1 MHADDFGIPHHANV
15 CLHFQV
21 ADPGIESLGLT
32 GHHTMEQAR
41 PPEVG
46 DSTFSEVTVS
56 QPSESAPPPF
66 SHDLT
71 AKSIFAEPEA
81 ARDLVALLA
90 ARECP
95 ELQGWTPVR
104 LVAGSTVTADPERR
118 PPQTEGHRDL
128 VWELA
133 RGDHHAARMLLH
145 LEFQSQRD
153 ADMSERMF
161 LYALRM
167 SPGLRGLEVCGV
179 VVNTGVDRFGEW
191 WSPVQAVAG
200 VRRYGFRAG
209 ALLEIH
215 DHAVPGLEGGAHAL
229 PPDNLAAGFVALA
242 RVQAEM
248 TRGRRAAAALVLP
261 VLRELI
267 LPRALGTAP
276 SLRRALGAWF
286 KTRFDGLLVDRPDLR
301 ALLRRI
307 TYIEEAEAVMYTFG
321 QYVEDEKKDAEAL
334 GETRGRKEI
343 LLAFIRQVWGEAEA
357 DRCARALDAAEL
369 DDLPDIAGLLA
380 DQAAGRRPRLGPN
393 GRTESSA

>member
-1 MHADDFGIPHHANV
+1 MKFRVGGFDETDRGIKA
-15 CLHFQV
+15 
-21 ADPGIESLGLT
+21 LGLT
-32 GHHTMEQAR
+32 RHRTTEQPR
-41 PPEVG
+41 PSGTG
-46 DSTFSEVTVS
+46 DITFSEVAVL
-56 QPSESAPPPF
+56 QPSEPTPPPF

-95 ELQGWTPVR
+95 ELWGWTPVR
-104 LVAGSTVTADPERR
+104 LVAGSAVTVDPERH
-118 PPQTEGHRDL
+118 PPQAEGHRDL

-133 RGDHHAARMLLH
+133 RDDHDADRILLH

-153 ADMSERMF
+153 ANMSERMF

-191 WSPVQAVAG
+191 RSPVQAVAG
-200 VRRYGFRAG
+200 VRRYGFQEG

-229 PPDNLAAGFVALA
+229 PPDNLASGFVSLA

-286 KTRFDGLLVDRPDLR
+286 KTRFDGLLADQPDLR
-301 ALLRRI
+301 AALRRI

-321 QYVEDEKKDAEAL
+321 QYVEDEKKDAEAQ
-334 GETRGRKEI
+334 GEARGKKEI
-343 LLAFIRQVWGEAEA
+343 LLAFIRQVWGDAEA
-357 DRCARALDAAEL
+357 DRCARELNAAAL

-393 GRTESSA
+393 GRTKTSA

>member
-1 MHADDFGIPHHANV
+1 MS
-15 CLHFQV
+15 Q
-21 ADPGIESLGLT
+21 S
-32 GHHTMEQAR
+32 
-41 PPEVG
+41 
-46 DSTFSEVTVS
+46 SEPT
-56 QPSESAPPPF
+56 PPPF

-95 ELQGWTPVR
+95 ELQGWTPGR
-104 LVAGSTVTADPERR
+104 LVAGSAVTADPERR

-133 RGDHHAARMLLH
+133 RGDDADRMLLH

-167 SPGLRGLEVCGV
+167 SPSLRGLEVCGV

-191 WSPVQAVAG
+191 WRPVQTVAG
-200 VRRYGFRAG
+200 THRYGFREG

-286 KTRFDGLLVDRPDLR
+286 KTRFDGLLADRPDLR
-301 ALLRRI
+301 AALRRI

-321 QYVEDEKKDAEAL
+321 QYVEDEKMDAKAEGMAA
-334 GETRGRKEI
+334 GKAEGMAEGRKEV

-357 DRCARALDAAEL
+357 DRCAREWDAAAL
-369 DDLPDIAGLLA
+369 DDLPDIEGLLA

-393 GRTESSA
+393 GRTAATA

>member
-1 MHADDFGIPHHANV
+1 M
-15 CLHFQV
+15 
-21 ADPGIESLGLT
+21 
-32 GHHTMEQAR
+32 
-41 PPEVG
+41 
-46 DSTFSEVTVS
+46 S
-56 QPSESAPPPF
+56 QSSESAPPPF

-104 LVAGSTVTADPERR
+104 LVAGSTVTADPERH
-118 PPQTEGHRDL
+118 PPQAEGHRDL

-133 RGDHHAARMLLH
+133 RGDHDVERMLLH

-167 SPGLRGLEVCGV
+167 SPSLRGLEVCGV
-179 VVNTGVDRFGEW
+179 VVNTGVDRFGTW
-191 WSPVQAVAG
+191 WRPVQTVAG
-200 VRRYGFRAG
+200 AHRYGFRVG

-229 PPDNLAAGFVALA
+229 PEDNLALGFVALA

-248 TRGRRAAAALVLP
+248 TRGQRVAAALVLP

-301 ALLRRI
+301 AALRRI

-321 QYVEDEKKDAEAL
+321 QYVEDEKKDAEARGKAEGEAL
-334 GETRGRKEI
+334 GETRGKKEI

-357 DRCARALDAAEL
+357 DRCAREWDTAAL
-369 DDLPDIAGLLA
+369 DDLPDISGLLA
-380 DQAAGRRPRLGPN
+380 DQAAGRRPRLGTN
-393 GRTESSA
+393 GRTGSSA

>member
-1 MHADDFGIPHHANV
+1 MR
-15 CLHFQV
+15 C
-21 ADPGIESLGLT
+21 
-32 GHHTMEQAR
+32 
-41 PPEVG
+41 
-46 DSTFSEVTVS
+46 
-56 QPSESAPPPF
+56 
-66 SHDLT
+66 
-71 AKSIFAEPEA
+71 
-81 ARDLVALLA
+81 
-90 ARECP
+90 
-95 ELQGWTPVR
+95 
-104 LVAGSTVTADPERR
+104 
-118 PPQTEGHRDL
+118 
-128 VWELA
+128 
-133 RGDHHAARMLLH
+133 
-145 LEFQSQRD
+145 
-153 ADMSERMF
+153 
-161 LYALRM
+161 
-167 SPGLRGLEVCGV
+167 
-179 VVNTGVDRFGEW
+179 
-191 WSPVQAVAG
+191 
-200 VRRYGFRAG
+200 RAW
-209 ALLEIH
+209 
-215 DHAVPGLEGGAHAL
+215 EGGAHAL

-334 GETRGRKEI
+334 GEARGEARGKAEGEALGETRGRKEI

-357 DRCARALDAAEL
+357 DRCARELDTAAL

-380 DQAAGRRPRLGPN
+380 DQAAGRRPRLGTN

>member
-1 MHADDFGIPHHANV
+1 M
-15 CLHFQV
+15 
-21 ADPGIESLGLT
+21 
-32 GHHTMEQAR
+32 
-41 PPEVG
+41 
-46 DSTFSEVTVS
+46 S
-56 QPSESAPPPF
+56 QPSEPTLPPF

-95 ELQGWTPVR
+95 ELWGWTPVR
-104 LVAGSTVTADPERR
+104 LVAGSAVTADPERY
-118 PPQTEGHRDL
+118 PSQAEGHRDL

-133 RGDHHAARMLLH
+133 LGDHDADRMLLH

-153 ADMSERMF
+153 ANMSERMF

-167 SPGLRGLEVCGV
+167 SPSLRGLEVCGV

-191 WSPVQAVAG
+191 RSPVQAVAG
-200 VRRYGFRAG
+200 VRRYGFRTG

-248 TRGRRAAAALVLP
+248 ARGQRAAVALVLP
-261 VLRELI
+261 VLRELV

-286 KTRFDGLLVDRPDLR
+286 KTRFDRLLADQPDLR
-301 ALLRRI
+301 AALRRI

-321 QYVEDEKKDAEAL
+321 QYVEDEKKDAEARGMAE
-334 GETRGRKEI
+334 GEARGKKEI
-343 LLAFIRQVWGEAEA
+343 LLAFIRQVWGDAEA
-357 DRCARALDAAEL
+357 DRCARELDAAAL

-393 GRTESSA
+393 GRTETSA